1 MAQTNE
7 DNQTPSAI
15 DQARNKEAA
24 QKKEIDWSGL
34 GKDVLNFLLKLII
47 IFLIYKMNFSKK

>member
-24 QKKEIDWSGL
+24 QKKEIDCDHYIFL
-34 GKDVLNFLLKLII
+34 ENFLSR
-47 IFLIYKMNFSKK
+47 YKTY